1 MIARRPIA
9 ARIAHDLAAH
19 DRGLALSSHDQSSL
33 HMDLPFEPFL
43 SNVHDNCPQVYY
55 RTENIVTRLDKSGH
69 DYKIAE
75 GARNFQDRYRPTGN
89 VTITGDIPF
98 SSVHACLTATRNFIT
113 AVEHRGYGGYSFWC
127 MDEALQELWPLLEDL
142 PPAVS

>member
-1 MIARRPIA
+1 
-9 ARIAHDLAAH
+9 
-19 DRGLALSSHDQSSL
+19 
-33 HMDLPFEPFL
+33 MDLPFEPFL
-43 SNVHDNCPQVYY
+43 SNVHDNCSQVYY
-55 RTENIVTRLDKSGH
+55 RTENIVTRLDKSVH

>member
-1 MIARRPIA
+1 
-9 ARIAHDLAAH
+9 
-19 DRGLALSSHDQSSL
+19 
-33 HMDLPFEPFL
+33 MDLPFEPFL
-43 SNVHDNCPQVYY
+43 SNVHDKCPQVYY
-55 RTENIVTRLDKSGH
+55 RTENIVTRLDKPVH

-113 AVEHRGYGGYSFWC
+113 AVEHRGYGG
-127 MDEALQELWPLLEDL
+127 LQLL
-142 PPAVS
+142 VHG